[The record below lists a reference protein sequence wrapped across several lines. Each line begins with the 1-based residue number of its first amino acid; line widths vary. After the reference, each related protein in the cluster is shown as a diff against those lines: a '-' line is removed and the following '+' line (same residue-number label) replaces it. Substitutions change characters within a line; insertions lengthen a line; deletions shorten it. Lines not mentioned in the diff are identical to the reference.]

1 MCPCFIHKKWQAL
14 ELSARET
21 DIDDGDVAAQ
31 VTGKEMTSLER
42 AKGDSRIR
50 THRTF
55 VRAGRSI
62 EPAGQIKRDNVGA
75 IPALSLDNRN
85 RISGFAARRAL
96 GSRSEQGIY
105 DNTGSNVGHRGFN
118 PDATRLDGGIARA
131 SRFVRARIAECDHRY
146 CDTVARKRI
155 RDDPSIPAVVARACE
170 YRDTIAN
177 GGFMFRRNYVGSAV
191 AGAAHQLK

>member
-1 MCPCFIHKKWQAL
+1 
-14 ELSARET
+14 
-21 DIDDGDVAAQ
+21 
-31 VTGKEMTSLER
+31 MTSLER
-42 AKGDSRIR
+42 SKGDGRIR
-50 THRTF
+50 TDRAF
-55 VRAGRSI
+55 MRAGRGI
-62 EPAGQIKRDNVGA
+62 EPAGQIKRDNVRA
-75 IPALSLDNRN
+75 IPAGSLNRRN
-85 RISGFAARRAL
+85 CLSGFAARRAL

-105 DNTGSNVGHRGFN
+105 DNAGSNVGHRGFN
-118 PDATRLDGGIARA
+118 ANPARLDGGIARA